1 MAFEDLDWAS
11 DANYPAGSESW
22 SATPTRVA
30 PSAGQQ
36 AAGVAPEDVLPAQ
49 WFNWLFGNIV
59 EAGTTL
65 EALVGDGTMQAAWE
79 NSEAATA
86 SPHINVG
93 TDDLVVGT
101 DGVPGLFKVNGN
113 TNQVEVDGTVAAV
126 SGAFSSTVAA
136 VSGAFSSTLTA
147 PLSGLSVTG
156 GGSGT
161 RALLFTAGVASD
173 TPIAS
178 GSWTPAA
185 TVVTGAGVADVD
197 LINTFGRY
205 TRVGNIVSFAFHGT
219 VQTAGWT
226 SGLATMSIPLPIS
239 TTHASNDSLSATITM
254 DNAAS
259 ALADAGDGLRA
270 RGESGTDR
278 VTLLMNFA
286 AAFVAGSGSANI
298 AVTGQYIVA

>member
-59 EAGTTL
+59 EAGQALESRGLQEAWDRAEADGVTT
-65 EALVGDGTMQAAWE
+65 
-79 NSEAATA
+79 
-86 SPHINVG
+86 PHLDVG

-113 TNQVEVDGTVAAV
+113 TNQVEVNGTVAAV